1 MIAITLKNNQM
12 KKILLTIC
20 CLSICL
26 FACKKD
32 SETTNPEEEPKT
44 EEPTNVPTE
53 GNIQISDNTN
63 NTAKYDDKTI
73 TVKSFTIDKILPT
86 ITTGYA
92 QITIQSTDKDGLFT
106 KYSIGVNMLSGLPA
120 TGVKTSILSGSTPL
134 IGINIYQ
141 DSGLYPYSAMNGT
154 FTVNANDG
162 HNVTMTF
169 SDIDMKQ
176 SFMQGFDASN
186 KRFKVKSF
194 KIKFSY

>member
-1 MIAITLKNNQM
+1 M
-12 KKILLTIC
+12 KKILFTIC
-20 CLSICL
+20 CFSLCL
-26 FACKKD
+26 FSCKKD
-32 SETTNPEEEPKT
+32 SETVNPEEPKT
-44 EEPTNVPTE
+44 EEPTSVPTE

-73 TVKSFTIDKILPT
+73 TVKSFAIDKILPT
-86 ITTGYA
+86 VTTGYA
-92 QITIQSTDKDGLFT
+92 QITIQSTDKDGIFT

-120 TGVKTSILSGSTPL
+120 TGVKTNILSGTTPI

-141 DSGLYPYSAMNGT
+141 DTALYFYSAMNGT
-154 FTVNANDG
+154 FTVDANDG